1 MIRKILLPLSLL
13 VASVVLALSTL
24 AVAGE
29 SSQMKVVTLD
39 VENMT
44 CAMCPYTVKKSLTKV
59 SGVEKAEVDYDS
71 KTARVTFDP
80 SKTDIA
86 ALTEATTN
94 VGYPSRLKQ

>member
-1 MIRKILLPLSLL
+1 MIRKILLPLLFLLAFTSL
-13 VASVVLALSTL
+13 ASSISVL
-24 AVAGE
+24 AGE

-44 CAMCPYTVKKSLTKV
+44 CALCPYTVKKSLTKV

-71 KTARVTFDP
+71 KTAKVTYDP
-80 SKTDIA
+80 TKADIA

-94 VGYPSRLKQ
+94 VGYPSKLRQ